1 MRVNHKDDPPPP
13 QPFGIERGRA
23 GSESAEHD
31 SFEDIDE
38 DSKTIGTCVALY
50 AFQGMMAQR
59 LTLRKNSTFFNII
72 FSHLILK

>member
-1 MRVNHKDDPPPP
+1 MMRVNHKDSDPPPSL
-13 QPFGIERGRA
+13 PFGVDRGGGGRG

-50 AFQGMMAQR
+50 AFHGTTTTLVQGADD
-59 LTLRKNSTFFNII
+59 
-72 FSHLILK
+72 H